1 MRKHFL
7 WVICALLL
15 LTVTV
20 ISGSLANK
28 VDHVSVIKP
37 SEDHSTSATSAKMLF
52 THYVDEIY
60 NSANLAQSGLDS
72 VVFKKAI
79 IGYYNL
85 KMASLL
91 PVSSTVITVVDF
103 CKPSVTKRM
112 WIIDLQNKKL
122 LLNTWVAHGQGSGD
136 NMANAFSNRAESHQ
150 SSLGFYVTNEV
161 YFGKHGR
168 SLRLDGMDEGF
179 NDRARSRDIV
189 LHGAEYVNQ
198 NTINQLGR
206 LGRSF
211 GCPAV
216 SVDVV
221 DDVIN
226 TVKNKNLL
234 FINGNDNSY
243 TSKYLNEEIAANA
256 AFTNTG
262 NNLAKESFD

>member
-1 MRKHFL
+1 
-7 WVICALLL
+7 
-15 LTVTV
+15 
-20 ISGSLANK
+20 
-28 VDHVSVIKP
+28 
-37 SEDHSTSATSAKMLF
+37 
-52 THYVDEIY
+52 
-60 NSANLAQSGLDS
+60 
-72 VVFKKAI
+72 
-79 IGYYNL
+79 
-85 KMASLL
+85 
-91 PVSSTVITVVDF
+91 
-103 CKPSVTKRM
+103 M
-112 WIIDLQNKKL
+112 WIIDVQNKKL

-136 NMANAFSNRAESHQ
+136 NIANAFSNKAESHQ

-221 DDVIN
+221 DDIIN

-262 NNLAKESFD
+262 NSLAKQSFD